1 MKKNSYGGL
10 FIIFEGL
17 DGSGQSTQA
26 ALLKE
31 YFLVQGE
38 KVFLTKEPTR
48 WTKAGQRI
56 KEILDE
62 KENIAPLKLQ
72 ELFVADRAEHLAG
85 EIIPALQK
93 GTIVI
98 CDRYFFSTMAFGG
111 LDMPIDKLVQMNNE
125 FIYPDQ
131 TFFLRVRPEIC
142 VSRINQRGRSA
153 QFFEKLEKLQKIAQ
167 NYEEIIKRFPE
178 IVVIDGEKS
187 IKEIHQEILSV
198 SADN

>member
-1 MKKNSYGGL
+1 MKQNFYPGK

-31 YFLVQGE
+31 YFLAQGK
-38 KVFLTKEPTR
+38 KVFLTKEPTH
-48 WTKAGQRI
+48 WTKASRII

-62 KENIAPLKLQ
+62 KESIAPLKLQ
-72 ELFVADRAEHLAG
+72 ELFVADRTEHLVR

-93 GTIVI
+93 GIIVI

-142 VSRINQRGRSA
+142 VSRINQRGQDV

-187 IKEIHQEILSV
+187 IKEIHQEILLA